1 MTTLVT
7 VNTYTHSVT
16 YVSDKILKSLKDII
30 LLSGLSPEK
39 LTLDWEVLHLGIKI
53 WLSSQDLQQIHLEVY
68 NPNTDK
74 LIGRWDF
81 EVYYGYS
88 GDGAFWVD
96 TDAIKYHIKKAGVWP
111 SSCDYRIVVTTKPGR
126 PDVSG
131 WSGTTLRSTDEFV
144 KQSIGTTIEGNGL
157 SAGSGYWRKVTQ

>member
-1 MTTLVT
+1 MTTLVA

-39 LTLDWEVLHLGIKI
+39 LARDWEVLHRGIKI
-53 WLSSQDLQQIHLEVY
+53 WLSSQDLQDVHLEVY
-68 NPNTDK
+68 NPNTGK

-96 TDAIKYHIKKAGVWP
+96 TDAIKYHIIKAGQWP
-111 SSCDYRIVVTTKPGR
+111 STCDYRIVVTTKPGQ
-126 PDVSG
+126 PDVAG
-131 WSGTTLRSTDEFV
+131 WSGTTLRSTNGFV
-144 KQSIGTTIEGNGL
+144 KQSIGTTLDGGGL
-157 SAGSGYWRKVTQ
+157 STGTGYWRKVSQ